1 MENRK
6 DDLRKIKTRMALDR
20 AFTSLIKEKSF
31 DDISVKDI
39 TERAMINRG
48 TFYMHFQDKYE
59 LLNAYETEL
68 LSGLSKNLMENID
81 EHQKLTRKMAKD
93 IAIKTF
99 EYVDINSERII
110 ALFNNPGVKGF
121 EQKIQEYMSA
131 YYRDK
136 VSQIL
141 NPEKVKVDIDYLI
154 AYITGAHISLMKR
167 WLENQRRESWEELA
181 QILEIISVKGSFYA
195 AGISEE

>member
-6 DDLRKIKTRMALDR
+6 DDLRKIKTRMALDG

-141 NPEKVKVDIDYLI
+141 NPEKVKVDINYLI

-181 QILEIISVKGSFYA
+181 QILEIISVKGPFYA

>member
-6 DDLRKIKTRMALDR
+6 DDLRKIKTRMALDG

-141 NPEKVKVDIDYLI
+141 NPEKVKVDINYLI

>member
-6 DDLRKIKTRMALDR
+6 DDLRKIKTRMALDG

-99 EYVDINSERII
+99 EYVDVNSERII

-181 QILEIISVKGSFYA
+181 QILEIISVKGPFYA

>member
-6 DDLRKIKTRMALDR
+6 DDLRKIKTRMALDG

-68 LSGLSKNLMENID
+68 LSDLSKNLMENID

-141 NPEKVKVDIDYLI
+141 NPEKVKVDINYLI

-181 QILEIISVKGSFYA
+181 QILEIISVKGPFYA

>member
-6 DDLRKIKTRMALDR
+6 DDLRKIKTRMALDG

>member
-6 DDLRKIKTRMALDR
+6 DDLRKIKTRMALDG

-110 ALFNNPGVKGF
+110 DLFNNPGVKGF

-181 QILEIISVKGSFYA
+181 QILEIISVKGPFYA
-195 AGISEE
+195 ASISEK

>member
-181 QILEIISVKGSFYA
+181 QILEIISVKGPFYA

>member
-6 DDLRKIKTRMALDR
+6 DDLRKIKTRMVLDG

-141 NPEKVKVDIDYLI
+141 NPEKVKVDINYLI

-181 QILEIISVKGSFYA
+181 QILEIISVKGPFYA